1 MCRSRTRP
9 RSPARHHQPD
19 ALVAPPAAAR
29 QSPLPCPFRTSIPV
43 RFGDVDHAGIVYYPQ
58 YYIYFH
64 EAFEDFFNLSP
75 FSCFQLLDRER
86 IGFPTVHVETDFK
99 QPLRY
104 GDSGHRHYRRSF
116 GRPQPDPALRGPSS
130 PRWRSLRDGQITLAC
145 IDLDTFKS
153 RDIPADLRELFT
165 RFRS

>member
-1 MCRSRTRP
+1 M
-9 RSPARHHQPD
+9 
-19 ALVAPPAAAR
+19 
-29 QSPLPCPFRTSIPV
+29 PFRTSIPV

-75 FSCFQLLDRER
+75 FSYFQLLDRER

-104 GDSGHRHYRRSF
+104 GDSLDIAITVDRLGGRSLTLHYEGHRH
-116 GRPQPDPALRGPSS
+116 
-130 PRWRSLRDGQITLAC
+130 RDGVHCVTAKITLAC

-165 RFRS
+165 RFRL